1 MSLLLLAKL
10 TASFFDPSS
19 ACTVCSY
26 NSLPSE
32 LTREF
37 RNYLL
42 ETRKATAAVA
52 RNTIY
57 KKLSPFLELKA
68 SKIINQSLMDY
79 QCFSRVR
86 RLPKGEAFISA
97 IVMAMKP
104 KVFVP
109 KEDVPVLSFYLITQG
124 SVKRIGN
131 ILSPGD
137 YFGAGDVILTDPKKS
152 KSAMRPAFATTYL
165 HVQAIHRREF
175 QVLKESYPMEY
186 AASACPHAS
195 QGLESQS
202 AARITPPSLRHV
214 RATSFL
220 TMNLPSIPHTW
231 PCPCSRSVAL
241 GALGRHAHV
250 SARRAQG
257 LQEPV
262 DPAASAR
269 AFKPFKPKEGL
280 QGSSKWWRKR
290 DIYWR

>member
-175 QVLKESYPMEY
+175 QGLKESYPMEY

-195 QGLESQS
+195 QGRKSKRSAHHPPLFAPRPRHFIPDYES
-202 AARITPPSLRHV
+202 A
-214 RATSFL
+214 F
-220 TMNLPSIPHTW
+220 
-231 PCPCSRSVAL
+231 
-241 GALGRHAHV
+241 
-250 SARRAQG
+250 
-257 LQEPV
+257 
-262 DPAASAR
+262 DPAHLALPVFAQCCAR
-269 AFKPFKPKEGL
+269 CFGTACACFCSK
-280 QGSSKWWRKR
+280 GSRTTRTS
-290 DIYWR
+290 